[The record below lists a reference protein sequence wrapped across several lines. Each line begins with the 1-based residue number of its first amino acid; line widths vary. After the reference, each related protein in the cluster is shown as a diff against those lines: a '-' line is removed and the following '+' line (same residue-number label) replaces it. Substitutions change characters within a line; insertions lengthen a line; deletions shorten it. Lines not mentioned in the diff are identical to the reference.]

1 MWFDSKVILVWKNET
16 NNYPTTNNRKAAK
29 KKYYSDKDI
38 IKPNTKCALFIRD
51 MPFLL
56 HLLCKPPNT

>member
-1 MWFDSKVILVWKNET
+1 MHFSNMKFHSRYPAYTFSVLILMYSMNE
-16 NNYPTTNNRKAAK
+16 K
-29 KKYYSDKDI
+29 KKFSDKDI

-56 HLLCKPPNT
+56 HLLYKPPNT